1 MTKQRDNFFHPFTA
15 SFLPFFE
22 KTETEQANEKL
33 SIIEEV
39 DLDNQPLDEPWIA
52 TLFAVLRIFI
62 VIVGLLI
69 HAKALKLVSKETGIL
84 SEVTKFFIWTQI
96 IFLPSMVGFI
106 ISNDFMYPMNEI
118 VGRWYCTLGWSI
130 FLFGALVITS
140 HSFVIAI
147 MRYFFI
153 IYESK
158 AEKFGKEKAKRLGL
172 YVLIL
177 IPLIVLITGALEG
190 SELTW
195 MSFINKCY
203 GNHHKVYLI
212 EHSTISS
219 FEKKVLSLEQ
229 EELRSYSSMILAIL
243 WRISKTLRSAVVLLM
258 GFNIVEGI
266 IYYKI
271 LSHLNR

>member
-1 MTKQRDNFFHPFTA
+1 MLIKQKYFFHPFT
-15 SFLPFFE
+15 SSILPFFE
-22 KTETEQANEKL
+22 TNKTDPKNEFD
-33 SIIEEV
+33 SILEEV
-39 DLDNQPLDEPWIA
+39 DLDYQPLEEPWIA
-52 TLFAVLRIFI
+52 TLFAVLRIL
-62 VIVGLLI
+62 VVVLGLLI
-69 HAKALKLVSKETGIL
+69 HAKALQMVSKETGLL

-96 IFLPSMVGFI
+96 IFLPSMVIFI
-106 ISNDFMYPMNEI
+106 ITNDFMYPMNEI
-118 VGRWYCTLGWSI
+118 IGRWYCTFGWSI

-153 IYESK
+153 IYEER

-172 YVLIL
+172 YILIL
-177 IPLIVLITGALEG
+177 IPMTVVVTGAMEG

-219 FEKKVLSLEQ
+219 FDKKVLRLEN
-229 EELRSYSSMILAIL
+229 EELRSYSSMVLAIL
-243 WRISKTLRSAVVLLM
+243 WRVSKVIRSAVVLLM
-258 GFNIVEGI
+258 GFNIVEGFV
-266 IYYKI
+266 YYKI